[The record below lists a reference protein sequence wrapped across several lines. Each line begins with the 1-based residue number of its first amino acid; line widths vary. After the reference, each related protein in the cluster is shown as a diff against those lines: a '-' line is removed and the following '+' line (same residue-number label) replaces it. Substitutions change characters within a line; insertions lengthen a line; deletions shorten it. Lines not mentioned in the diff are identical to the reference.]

1 MDSISVGEKSVDSII
16 GKQLRCAATMR
27 CGRYVAT
34 ALLWCPAMF
43 CWRSWLGFGE
53 RRSIH
58 STVHWPY
65 HILLR

>member
-1 MDSISVGEKSVDSII
+1 MDSISVGEKLVDSII

-53 RRSIH
+53 R
-58 STVHWPY
+58 
-65 HILLR
+65 